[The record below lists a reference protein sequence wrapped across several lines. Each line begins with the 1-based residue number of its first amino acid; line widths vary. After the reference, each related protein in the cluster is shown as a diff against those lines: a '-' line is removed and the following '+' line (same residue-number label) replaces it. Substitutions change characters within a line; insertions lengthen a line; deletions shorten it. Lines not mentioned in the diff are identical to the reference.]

1 MNTPRNILITGCS
14 AGIGRATALL
24 LATNGHRVYATMRDI
39 GGRNADA
46 ARVLRDDVEQ
56 LGASLEVLELD
67 VTDEDSIA
75 AAIAAVASA
84 GPLDVVI
91 HNAGVA
97 AVGLVEQQ
105 TVALAQQVFDVN
117 VLGPIRVQQAA
128 LPLLRSSSCPRIVGI
143 SSTLARERAPF
154 LATYTASKHA
164 MASLLSTW
172 AYELNPEGIRTV
184 LVEPG
189 TIPSTAMLHNLLPSD
204 RPLDAAQSALAE
216 RAAGLV
222 AGLQAFGE
230 SDAAPTADV
239 VARAVLQ
246 ALAPDAPD
254 RIVVDPSGFNGCER
268 INATAA
274 QVQSEL
280 LANYQMSDLAT
291 VQRGS

>member
-1 MNTPRNILITGCS
+1 
-14 AGIGRATALL
+14 
-24 LATNGHRVYATMRDI
+24 
-39 GGRNADA
+39 
-46 ARVLRDDVEQ
+46 
-56 LGASLEVLELD
+56 VLELD
-67 VTDEDSIA
+67 VSDEASIA
-75 AAIAAVASA
+75 AAMGAVASA

-105 TVALAQQVFDVN
+105 TIALAQQIFDVN

-128 LPLLRSSSCPRIVGI
+128 LPLLRASDRPRIVGI

-204 RPLDAAQSALAE
+204 RPLEAAQAALAE
-216 RAAGLV
+216 RAQGLV
-222 AGLQAFGE
+222 AGLQAFGQ
-230 SDAAPTADV
+230 SDAAPSADV

-254 RIVVDPSGFNGCER
+254 RIVVDPSGFDGCER

-280 LANYQMSDLAT
+280 LANYQMSDLNT